1 MFHYYWKQKKTK
13 IELSQARI
21 QDLANRT
28 DYGKRLERKPI
39 TMVWGKGPS
48 GIQGQS
54 PWWGLRGGEAPWI
67 PTGFYIRGIC
77 PGVSTQ
83 VVCFHDGGV
92 WMTHVRVV
100 ALVHYHQ
107 VQIRDLHESTPQFVH
122 QQLHRKFDWTI
133 NGWHVITL
141 SPIV

>member
-54 PWWGLRGGEAPWI
+54 PWWGLRGGEAP
-67 PTGFYIRGIC
+67 
-77 PGVSTQ
+77 
-83 VVCFHDGGV
+83 
-92 WMTHVRVV
+92 
-100 ALVHYHQ
+100 
-107 VQIRDLHESTPQFVH
+107 
-122 QQLHRKFDWTI
+122 
-133 NGWHVITL
+133 
-141 SPIV
+141 